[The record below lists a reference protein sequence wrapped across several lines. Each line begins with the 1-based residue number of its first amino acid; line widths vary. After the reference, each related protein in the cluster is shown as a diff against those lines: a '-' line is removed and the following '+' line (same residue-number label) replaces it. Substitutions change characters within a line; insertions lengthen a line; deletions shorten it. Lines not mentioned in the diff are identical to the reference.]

1 MAKISEYTNYGEN
14 VPSGG
19 STAKFK
25 ETGVIPVSGK
35 YTDNGA
41 METRNVPLSEVT
53 VEQVQALSDIFLP
66 PLKKSEPPEWEAPKE
81 LSQEILLLENSNILE
96 NILTDKVSIYIL
108 KCQRYNTVCSNRQ
121 S

>member
-53 VEQVQALSDIFLP
+53 VEQVQADWNVDDNTSKAYINNKPTNIGKGIKEGAKIHIKLD
-66 PLKKSEPPEWEAPKE
+66 PEDGKYVISA
-81 LSQEILLLENSNILE
+81 
-96 NILTDKVSIYIL
+96 D
-108 KCQRYNTVCSNRQ
+108 
-121 S
+121 

>member
-1 MAKISEYTNYGEN
+1 MAKISEYRNYGEN

-35 YTDNGA
+35 YTDNGD

-53 VEQVQALSDIFLP
+53 VEQAQADWNETNTESKAYINNKPANIGKGIKAGTKITIRLD
-66 PLKKSEPPEWEAPKE
+66 PEDGK
-81 LSQEILLLENSNILE
+81 
-96 NILTDKVSIYIL
+96 YIISA
-108 KCQRYNTVCSNRQ
+108 T
-121 S
+121 